1 MMKNYRITLLI
12 IGFFV
17 LAALLN
23 EHQPKQ
29 MAELVKASV
38 FVNPLSSATGGN
50 ISTLQAEIG
59 AIDQSSV
66 LTYGLITLAIIG
78 GLLLIFFLRVQR
90 TKKIISVQ
98 NAKLTKQQEE
108 LGQAWKE
115 LEDALMN
122 ESEARKALEDANK
135 KLKSSQSQLIHAE
148 KMSSIGMLTA
158 GIAHEIN
165 NPVGFIK
172 GGIETLKLAISD
184 MYAIIEDYHS
194 IKDDGET
201 DVKQTLFGM
210 QAAAKPIYAETK
222 EMVVQL
228 FKDILFGTGRVTEI
242 VDGLRVFS
250 RHDEAKIKN
259 TNVKENLESALM
271 ILKHKCKNRAEIIT
285 NYDSNVGNID
295 CFPGQLNQVFVNLI
309 SNAVDAMKTF
319 GTLIISTHDLG
330 NKIQISFKDNG
341 CGIPDEVLDKIF
353 DPFFSTKDVGEGT
366 GLGLSICHSII
377 EQHKGTMQVFS
388 TVGVGTEFVLTLM
401 KELDEEKEDGA
412 EEKSEIVESSNVE
425 NQLDAVA

>member
-1 MMKNYRITLLI
+1 MMKNYGITFLI
-12 IGFFV
+12 IGLFA
-17 LAALLN
+17 LAAFPF
-23 EHQPKQ
+23 EDEPKQ
-29 MAELVKASV
+29 TVELTKASV
-38 FVNPLSSATGGN
+38 FVNPLVNATTEVN
-50 ISTLQAEIG
+50 TSLQAEMG
-59 AIDQSSV
+59 QLDQYEV
-66 LTYGLITLAIIG
+66 LSYGLVTLAIIG
-78 GLLLIFFLRVQR
+78 GLLLIIFFRIQR

-108 LGQAWKE
+108 LGKAWKE

-122 ESEARKALEDANK
+122 ESKARQELEAANK

-184 MYAIIEDYHS
+184 LYAIIEDYHS
-194 IKDDGET
+194 IIDDGET
-201 DVKQTLFGM
+201 NVKETLTAI
-210 QAAAKPIYAETK
+210 QADAKPIYAETK
-222 EMVVQL
+222 EMIIQL
-228 FKDILFGTGRVTEI
+228 FKDIIFGTGRVTEI

-250 RHDEAKIKN
+250 RHDEAKVKN
-259 TNVKENLESALM
+259 TNVRENLESALM

-285 NYDSNVGNID
+285 NYDPNVNNID
-295 CFPGQLNQVFVNLI
+295 CLPGQLNQVFVNLV
-309 SNAVDAMKTF
+309 SNAVDAMKDF

-341 CGIPDEVLDKIF
+341 CGIPDEVLNKIF

-377 EQHKGTMQVFS
+377 EQHKGTMEVFS
-388 TVGVGTEFVLTLM
+388 KVGSGTEFRLTLW
-401 KELDEEKEDGA
+401 KELELDEESKN
-412 EEKSEIVESSNVE
+412 EEVE
-425 NQLDAVA
+425 NRVIENELDAVA